1 MTDSG
6 DTRVAYRTCPLCEA
20 TCGLEITL
28 EGDTIKRIRGDR
40 DDVFSHGFICPKG
53 STLKQLHEDPDWLKA
68 PVVKDGDGWKEVTWD
83 EAFAAVEEGLTKV
96 WDAHGRNAVALYLG
110 NPSVHHMSGALY
122 LRPLI
127 QMLNTRN
134 LCSASTVDQMPKHVS
149 SGLLFGDAG
158 AMPVPDL
165 DRTDWLLMLGA
176 NPWES
181 NGSLC
186 TAPDFPGRVKAI
198 QDRGGRVV
206 VVDPRRTKTADE
218 ADEHV
223 AIRPGTDALLL
234 LAMVHVVLDEDL
246 ADAGEAG
253 AHTDGLADLPA
264 VVAAFTP
271 EAVAPVTGVDAEVI
285 RRLAREMAAAPTA
298 VAYGRIGTHTVAF
311 GTLAAWAVDAL
322 NLVTGNLDRPG
333 GAMWPLAAH
342 SRRRGDEGGGRG
354 FSTGRWS
361 SRVRDLPE
369 VRGEL
374 PVASLADEIET
385 PGEDQVRA
393 LITIAGNPVLS
404 TPDGGRLD
412 EAIEGLDFHV
422 AVDPYI
428 NETSRHAD
436 VILPP
441 PSTMTRGHYDLAFYG
456 LAVRNVANYSPP
468 VLPDDDAVGEHEI
481 LAKLALIAAG
491 QGASADTAIVDDL
504 LFDALLTSMQ
514 TAPGSP
520 IADRDADEIRQALAH
535 HAPEERLVD
544 LMLRAGPYGDG
555 FGADPDGLSLARLEE
570 NPHGIDL
577 GPLTPRLPGILKTT
591 SGKVELLSEPIRLD
605 IDRAAGA
612 LTPPEDGTIVLI
624 GRRHV
629 RSNNSWMHNVDVLV
643 KGKDRCTLQVHP
655 DDATRLGLSD
665 GGSARVTSRVGTLDA
680 PVEITETI
688 RPGVVSLPHGWG
700 HDLPGVELAVAGKR
714 PGVNVNLL
722 TDGAELDPLSGN
734 AVLNGVPVEVGPA

>member
-1 MTDSG
+1 MTDTG
-6 DTRVAYRTCPLCEA
+6 DQRIAYRTCPLCEA
-20 TCGLEITL
+20 TCGLEITV
-28 EGDTIKRIRGDR
+28 EGDRVKRIRGDR

-53 STLKQLHEDPDWLKA
+53 STLKQLHEDPDWLRA
-68 PVVKDGDGWKEVTWD
+68 PVVKDGDGWREVRWD
-83 EAFAAVEEGLTKV
+83 EAFTAVETGLGRV
-96 WDAHGRNAVALYLG
+96 WEAHGRNAVALYLG
-110 NPSVHHMSGALY
+110 NPSVHHLSGALY

-127 QMLNTRN
+127 QSLGTRN

-149 SGLLFGDAG
+149 SGLLFGDPG

-165 DRTDWLLMLGA
+165 DRTDFLLMLGA

-198 QDRGGRVV
+198 QARGGRVV
-206 VVDPRRTKTADE
+206 VVDPRRTRTAEE
-218 ADEHV
+218 ADDHL
-223 AIRPGTDALLL
+223 AIRPGGDAHLL
-234 LAMVHVVLDEDL
+234 LAMVQVVLEEGLGDAGAAGPHTEGLEDL
-246 ADAGEAG
+246 PSA
-253 AHTDGLADLPA
+253 
-264 VVAAFTP
+264 VAAFTP
-271 EAVAPVTGVDAEVI
+271 EAVADVTGLDAAAI
-285 RRLAREMAAAPTA
+285 RETARAFAAAPTA

-322 NLVTGNLDRPG
+322 NLVTGNLDRAG
-333 GAMWPLAAH
+333 GAMFPLAAH
-342 SRRRGDEGGGRG
+342 ARRRGQQGGGRG
-354 FSTGRWS
+354 FTTGRWS
-361 SRVRDLPE
+361 SRVRAFPE
-369 VRGEL
+369 VRGEI
-374 PVASLADEIET
+374 PVASLAEEMET

-393 LITIAGNPVLS
+393 LITVAGNPVLS

-412 EAIEGLDFHV
+412 AAIADLDFHV

-441 PSTMTRGHYDLAFYG
+441 PSALTRGHYDLAFYG

-468 VLPDDDAVGEHEI
+468 TLPDPEVVPEHEI
-481 LAKLALIAAG
+481 LARLALIAAG
-491 QGASADTAIVDDL
+491 QGASADPAIVDDL
-504 LFDALLTSMQ
+504 LFDGLLSSLQ
-514 TAPGSP
+514 TAADSP
-520 IADRDADEIRQALAH
+520 IADRNPEEIRAAVAH
-535 HAPEERLVD
+535 HPPEERLLD

-555 FGADPDGLSLARLEE
+555 FGLDPGGLSLAELEA

-577 GPLTPRLPGILKTT
+577 GALEPRLPGVLKTT
-591 SGKVELLSEPIRLD
+591 SGRVELLSDPIRADLERLAASLD
-605 IDRAAGA
+605 A
-612 LTPPEDGTIVLI
+612 PVNGTMVLI

-643 KGKDRCTLQVHP
+643 KGKDRCTLQLHP
-655 DDATRLGLSD
+655 DDAGRLGLTD
-665 GGSARVTSRVGTLDA
+665 GASARVTSRVGTLDA
-680 PVEITETI
+680 PVEVTDGI

-700 HDLPGVELAVAGKR
+700 HDLPGVEMAVAGKR

-734 AVLNGVPVEVGPA
+734 AVLNGVPVEVTPA